1 MSARTV
7 SVTLPPELLDQV
19 EAIARRENR
28 AVDDLIRD
36 ALEQY
41 ERKQWWE
48 QLNSYGRARAQELG
62 LTEEDVVPAVN
73 AVRAERAKNR
83 SRQ

>member
-48 QLNSYGRARAQELG
+48 QLNSYGRARAHELG
-62 LTEEDVVPAVN
+62 LIEEDVLRAVN
-73 AVRAERAKNR
+73 DIRTE
-83 SRQ
+83 